1 MKKQNNIDS
10 VDLLF
15 MKTTEFRNT
24 MIDMLN
30 DEKDR
35 SAIESAIKIYQ
46 SISERTLGQLRTM
59 ETYKKYILDF
69 LSKHNSNKVDNVKLV
84 QELLIFV
91 DRSLSLS
98 IEQSKRADTRTRRI
112 KQRTIVMNWFKSN
125 KNEFKKMFDLK
136 KYLDKIVT

>member
-1 MKKQNNIDS
+1 MKHVDS

-15 MKTTEFRNT
+15 MKSTEFRNT

-35 SAIESAIKIYQ
+35 SAIESVIKIYQ

-136 KYLDKIVT
+136 KHLDKIVT